1 MPKLLPRDP
10 DTVDRAWQ
18 LLEQGAAKREIMRV
32 LGYAERA
39 STTNLLPALEDR
51 GLLCWTDDDGT
62 LRPYRRI
69 E

>member
-32 LGYAERA
+32 LLAVGSFANERA
-39 STTNLLPALEDR
+39 R
-51 GLLCWTDDDGT
+51 
-62 LRPYRRI
+62 
-69 E
+69 